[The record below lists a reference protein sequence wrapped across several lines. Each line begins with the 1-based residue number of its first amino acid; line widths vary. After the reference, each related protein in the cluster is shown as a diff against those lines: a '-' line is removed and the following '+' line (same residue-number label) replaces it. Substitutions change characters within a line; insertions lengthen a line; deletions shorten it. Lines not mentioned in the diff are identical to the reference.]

1 MMKTILNMSVVNIK
15 SKISS
20 LINQNSDSA
29 LLVAKNNNA
38 TPSILSKSLKIRGDL
53 VSSGMIEIE
62 GIVDGNISSNSII
75 LREDAEVEGEM
86 IAESVIIKGS
96 FRGNIRAKN
105 INISSKAKVFGAIEY
120 VCLAVEDGA
129 SIEGQFK
136 KLEIK
141 PSS

>member
-1 MMKTILNMSVVNIK
+1 MSVANIK

-20 LINQNSDSA
+20 LVHKDSDSGI
-29 LLVAKNNNA
+29 VPAKGHNS

-53 VSSGMIEIE
+53 VSNGMIEIE
-62 GIVDGNISSNSII
+62 GLIDGNINSNSVI
-75 LREDAEVEGEM
+75 LREDAVVEGEI

-105 INISSKAKVFGAIEY
+105 ISIASKAKIFGAVEY
-120 VCLAVEDGA
+120 ACLAVEDGA

-141 PSS
+141 SS